1 LSNHIHIVAFDNPYP
16 PRYGGV
22 IDIWYK
28 ISVLHDAGMM
38 IHLHYFSYGKKKEE
52 EDILRQYCATV
63 QAYPRKTGW
72 RSQLSII
79 PYIVYSRKSDALI
92 QDLCRD
98 DHPILFEGLHTCY
111 YLDDPR
117 LKGRR
122 LLYRESNIEHDYY
135 RHLAKAERN
144 PLKKVFFLCE
154 SRKLRHYEQVLENSS
169 VMLTVSQADTEYL
182 QRQFPSKQVIRIPS
196 FHKDDEVISV
206 PGKGDFVL
214 YQGNLSVA
222 ENTAAVSF
230 LIRKVWNESMPPLVI
245 AGKNPSKSLVRL
257 AKTCQRIRLIANP
270 DDATMSGLLRD
281 AHINLMVTFQPT
293 GLKLKLLNAL
303 FNGRFCL
310 VNEAM
315 LAGTGLTSLCS
326 VAATPEQFREEIGRL
341 FTCTFTEE
349 EIEKRRDILSK
360 IYSNRE
366 NGKLLLQCI
375 SA

>member
-1 LSNHIHIVAFDNPYP
+1 MSNHLHIVAFDNPYP

-79 PYIVYSRKSDALI
+79 PYIVYSRKSEALI

-98 DHPILFEGLHTCY
+98 DYPILFEGLHTCY

-182 QRQFPSKQVIRIPS
+182 QRRFPSKKVIRIPS

-257 AKTCQRIRLIANP
+257 AKTCQQIRLIANP

-326 VAATPEQFREEIGRL
+326 VAATPGQFREEIRRL

-349 EIEKRRDILSK
+349 ETGKRRDILSK

>member
-1 LSNHIHIVAFDNPYP
+1 MSQHLHIVAFDNPYP

-28 ISVLHDAGMM
+28 IRFLHDAGIV
-38 IHLHYFSYGKKKEE
+38 IHLHYFSYGKQKEE

-63 QAYPRKTGW
+63 HAYPRATGM

-79 PYIVYSRKSDALI
+79 PYIVYSRKSEALI

-111 YLDDPR
+111 YLGDPR
-117 LKGRR
+117 LKGRL

-144 PLKKVFFLCE
+144 PLKMGYFLCE
-154 SRKLRHYEQVLENSS
+154 SLKLRHYEQVLENSS
-169 VMLTVSQADTEYL
+169 LMLTVSQSDTEYL
-182 QRQFPSKQVIRIPS
+182 KRRFPSKEVILIPS
-196 FHKDDEVISV
+196 FHKDDEVISI

-222 ENTAAVSF
+222 ENTAAVNF
-230 LIRKVWNESMPPLVI
+230 LIREVWNESMPPLVI
-245 AGKNPSKSLVRL
+245 AGKSPSKSLIRL
-257 AKTCQRIRLIANP
+257 AETCPRVRLIADP

-315 LAGTGLTSLCS
+315 LAGTGLAPLCS
-326 VAATPEQFREEIGRL
+326 VAATPEQFREEIRRL

-349 EIEKRRDILSK
+349 EIEKRRTILSQS
-360 IYSNRE
+360 YSNRG
-366 NGKLLLQCI
+366 NGKKLLQCI

>member
-1 LSNHIHIVAFDNPYP
+1 LSNHLHIVAFDNPYP

-79 PYIVYSRKSDALI
+79 PYIVYSRKSEALI

-98 DHPILFEGLHTCY
+98 DYPILFEGLHTCY

-182 QRQFPSKQVIRIPS
+182 QRRFPSKKVIRIPS

-270 DDATMSGLLRD
+270 DDATMTGLLRD

-326 VAATPEQFREEIGRL
+326 VAATPEQFREEIRRL

-349 EIEKRRDILSK
+349 ETGKRRDILSK

-375 SA
+375 SS

>member
-1 LSNHIHIVAFDNPYP
+1 MSNHLHIVAFDNPYP

-79 PYIVYSRKSDALI
+79 PYIVYSRKSEALI

-98 DHPILFEGLHTCY
+98 DYPILFEGLHTCY

-182 QRQFPSKQVIRIPS
+182 QRRFPSKKVIRIPS

-257 AKTCQRIRLIANP
+257 AKTCHRIRLIANP
-270 DDATMSGLLRD
+270 DDATMTGLLRD

-326 VAATPEQFREEIGRL
+326 VAATPEQFREEIRRL

-349 EIEKRRDILSK
+349 ETGKRRDILSK

-375 SA
+375 SS

>member
-169 VMLTVSQADTEYL
+169 VMLTVSLADTEYL

>member
-144 PLKKVFFLCE
+144 PLKKVFFLCA

-169 VMLTVSQADTEYL
+169 VMLTVSLADTEYL

-326 VAATPEQFREEIGRL
+326 VDATPEQFREEIGRL